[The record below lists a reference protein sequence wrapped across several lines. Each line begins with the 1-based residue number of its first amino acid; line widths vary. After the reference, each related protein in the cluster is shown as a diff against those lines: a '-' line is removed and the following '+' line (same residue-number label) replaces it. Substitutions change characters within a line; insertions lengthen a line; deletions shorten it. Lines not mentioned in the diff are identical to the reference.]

1 MGLRKSNSAAI
12 IHEMCILLPLGR
24 EWGSFMYNIQRARLF
39 WVSKPAAQCTAS
51 PTVYNPGFES
61 STFLYL
67 PAIGS
72 GGRRRPRQ
80 SEAAHSAGHATSCQT
95 ETQQNLVTLAL

>member
-1 MGLRKSNSAAI
+1 MRCALCYPWAYNGVLL
-12 IHEMCILLPLGR
+12 CITFR
-24 EWGSFMYNIQRARLF
+24 EQDFF